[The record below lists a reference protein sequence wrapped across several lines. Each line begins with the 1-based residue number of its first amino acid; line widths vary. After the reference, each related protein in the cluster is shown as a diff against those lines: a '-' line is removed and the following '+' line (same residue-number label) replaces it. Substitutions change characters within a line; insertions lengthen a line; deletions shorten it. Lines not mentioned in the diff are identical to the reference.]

1 MKNTTMFIG
10 ILVMIGLAGAFIFAG
25 GDKGVTGKVIAEDP
39 QALPGEMQKVVISQ
53 KDFNYYPAE
62 IKVRANQPVEIR
74 LDKSVGGCLRSFTI
88 KELGVSKY
96 LKSENDKLV
105 FTPTK
110 KGTYSFA
117 CSMGMG
123 YGKIVVE

>member
-10 ILVMIGLAGAFIFAG
+10 IIVLVSLAGAFIFAG
-25 GDKGVTGKVIAEDP
+25 GDKGVTGNVIAEDP

-53 KDFNYYPAE
+53 KDFNYFPAE
-62 IKVRANQPVEIR
+62 ITVKVNQPVEIR

-88 KELGVSKY
+88 KELGVSKH
-96 LKSENDKLV
+96 LKSESDKLV

-110 KGTYSFA
+110 KGTYTFS

-123 YGKIVVE
+123 YGKFVVE